1 MKYSKIIVVLGI
13 ILLVAIV
20 MYSVSSGPDD
30 QTYLE
35 DIKKERE
42 EKDDFM
48 KNSESS
54 PFGKERI
61 SFDSLKYFTPDLKF
75 RIAANLQP
83 VENKKVLV
91 LPTSTDEEN
100 RYLEYAWVEFELEGI
115 KCKLLV
121 LEVMASGPTRG
132 TLFLAFADE
141 TSAKETYGAGRYLD
155 IKKVPGASTILLDFN
170 RAYNP
175 YCAYVDNFSCP
186 LPPRENILKI
196 RVPAGEKSYHKFR

>member
-1 MKYSKIIVVLGI
+1 MKFSKIIVVLGI
-13 ILLVAIV
+13 ILLGVIV
-20 MYSVSSGPDD
+20 KYSISSGPDD
-30 QTYLE
+30 QKYME
-35 DIKKERE
+35 DINKERK

-54 PFGKERI
+54 PFGEGRI
-61 SFDSLKYFTPDLKF
+61 SFDSLNYFAPNLKY
-75 RIAANLQP
+75 RILASLQA

-91 LPTSTDEEN
+91 LPTSTSEEN
-100 RYLEYAWVEFELEGI
+100 RYLEYAKVEFELEGV

-141 TSAKETYGAGRYLD
+141 TSAMETYGAGRYLEL
-155 IKKVPGASTILLDFN
+155 KKVPGASNIILDFN
-170 RAYNP
+170 KAYNP

-186 LPPRENILKI
+186 FPPKENILKVRI
-196 RVPAGEKSYHKFR
+196 PAGEKSHH